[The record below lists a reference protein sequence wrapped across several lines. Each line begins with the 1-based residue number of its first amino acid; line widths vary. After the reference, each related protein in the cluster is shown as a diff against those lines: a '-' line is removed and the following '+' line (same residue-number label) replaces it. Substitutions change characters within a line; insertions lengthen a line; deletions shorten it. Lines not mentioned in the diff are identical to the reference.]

1 MNSTLEDLLKKKKHK
16 IDIDAKKWI
25 QKRDEWI
32 ERVEKLYKKIHGWLK
47 PFENKE
53 LLRIVYTEVHR
64 REEILGD
71 YSIKKMTL
79 VFFNNAEI
87 NIEPVGLHII
97 GGNGRVDMKVGLRTI
112 MIIGKDDAE
121 WMFAERAERGKRT
134 TWDFNK
140 DSFEGILK
148 EFIEEF

>member
-1 MNSTLEDLLKKKKHK
+1 MKSTLESLLKEKKHK

-32 ERVEKLYKKIHGWLK
+32 ERVEKLYKKIHGWLT
-47 PFENKE
+47 PFEEKK
-53 LLRIVYTEVHR
+53 LLRIAYTEIQR

-87 NIEPVGLHII
+87 NLEPVGLHII

-112 MIIGKDDAE
+112 MIIGKNDAE
-121 WMFAERAERGKRT
+121 WMFAERAERGKPLT
-134 TWDFNK
+134 KKFSKAT
-140 DSFEGILK
+140 FEGILK